1 MSARRVAPS
10 GLALALLLASFA
22 GAAHAQ
28 RLGSISGSIFST
40 IKQPGT
46 EKGVGLEGA
55 RIALIGTE
63 FYVITNKRGEF
74 AFHGLTPGKYVIQ
87 ASAIGF
93 TTLSSPIEVK
103 PLETLEVEFEAEP
116 QAARL
121 PDLEVA
127 EAPNLP
133 PEFARR
139 AATGRGRYYSRA
151 EIERRNPP
159 TVADLLRTVP
169 GMRVDCRG
177 PICRAGLMRAPRNC
191 PPSFWLDG
199 IPADPVVV
207 WLQPPRDLDGVE
219 VYSGPAETPPELDR
233 GSSCGAIALWTR
245 QPPRRIPKEKKPKEP
260 VKADT
265 AGVTL
270 R

>member
-1 MSARRVAPS
+1 M
-10 GLALALLLASFA
+10 
-22 GAAHAQ
+22 
-28 RLGSISGSIFST
+28 FSS
-40 IKQPGT
+40 IKQPGA
-46 EKGVGLEGA
+46 EKGVAIEGG
-55 RIALIGTE
+55 RVALIGTE
-63 FYVITNKRGEF
+63 FFVITNKRGEF
-74 AFHGLTPGKYVIQ
+74 SFHGLTPGKYVIQ

-93 TTLSSPIEVK
+93 STLSSPIEVK
-103 PLETLEVEFEAEP
+103 ALETLEIEFESEP

-121 PDLEVA
+121 PDVEVA

-139 AATGRGRYYSRA
+139 AATGRGRYYSRT

-177 PICRAGLMRAPRNC
+177 PICRAVLMRAPRNC

-260 VKADT
+260 AKADT
-265 AGVTL
+265 AGVTP